1 MKEKWINNLQKK
13 MESHEEPEP
22 LGLWDDIESALIAKK
37 SSPIFNYKKAILWT
51 TSMAGIAAML
61 ALIFFIGK
69 EDASMPTTPANITSQ
84 VTEQTI
90 QESTTNQNQNNS
102 ITQPLDEK
110 KELLANNT
118 IPYNQKKEISNTEP
132 ESNAAIVDKEDITEK
147 LANDNIEE
155 RQQVENKDPV
165 DTQIQS
171 EKGRENENNNLL
183 PRGSADDGSI
193 DNYDFRRTS
202 ATNKGRLIASAYSTN
217 LPNTSGESS
226 GYGELIAKAT
236 LPGQMSAN
244 AIREQGP
251 AEDIIFS
258 NIGEET
264 ITKTEHKQPLKAGL
278 SLRYQLSDK
287 FGIESGVTYTYL
299 SSSLSSGTSKN
310 LYETEQSLQYIG
322 IPLNIMYNIWDNK
335 QMGFYLSG
343 GGLVE
348 KNISGKSHT
357 NYIIN
362 NKIELSEERKIKD
375 GPLQFSVNSAVG
387 FQYNASSL
395 LGVFV
400 EPGIGYYFNNGSEI
414 ETIYKDK
421 PLNFNLKIGLRFNI
435 K

>member
-1 MKEKWINNLQKK
+1 
-13 MESHEEPEP
+13 
-22 LGLWDDIESALIAKK
+22 
-37 SSPIFNYKKAILWT
+37 
-51 TSMAGIAAML
+51 ML
-61 ALIFFIGK
+61 
-69 EDASMPTTPANITSQ
+69 
-84 VTEQTI
+84 
-90 QESTTNQNQNNS
+90 
-102 ITQPLDEK
+102 
-110 KELLANNT
+110 
-118 IPYNQKKEISNTEP
+118 
-132 ESNAAIVDKEDITEK
+132 
-147 LANDNIEE
+147 
-155 RQQVENKDPV
+155 
-165 DTQIQS
+165 
-171 EKGRENENNNLL
+171 
-183 PRGSADDGSI
+183 
-193 DNYDFRRTS
+193 FRS
-202 ATNKGRLIASAYSTN
+202 
-217 LPNTSGESS
+217 
-226 GYGELIAKAT
+226 
-236 LPGQMSAN
+236 
-244 AIREQGP
+244 
-251 AEDIIFS
+251 
-258 NIGEET
+258 
-264 ITKTEHKQPLKAGL
+264 
-278 SLRYQLSDK
+278 
-287 FGIESGVTYTYL
+287 ESGVTYTYL

-400 EPGIGYYFNNGSEI
+400 EPGIGYYFNNGSDI